1 MIDFL
6 LRLVRKKKDPAP
18 LMPVVLG
25 YDEQGSDIIADLAE
39 AAHWAI
45 QGRTRSGKTST
56 LYGILYQAVK
66 QGAVIAGID
75 PDGILFDP
83 LEAHPRPDLRASG
96 VSPAENLDAIQSLVA
111 EMEQRTKWLRRSRL
125 DKIPLTEFP
134 LVVAVFDEFPKTLAS
149 AEADDK
155 AAGRK
160 PAERIE
166 PQIFQALSRLIYESA
181 KVGFRVVL
189 VSQRADASIIGGA
202 VRANIGT
209 LLCFGIDRQ
218 GVSMFWPYLDSDA
231 QDQPSNFQPGEALVS
246 LPTSPEPVHA
256 QMDYLAY
263 AEFCARIWRH
273 ATRDA
278 GKTVETG
285 RTWEKEKKPPATVC
299 ISPDGVKSD
308 VVTYVHDKRSKDRQG
323 DTR

>member
-56 LYGILYQAVK
+56 LYGVLYQAVK
-66 QGAVIAGID
+66 QGAVIGGID

-83 LEAHPRPDLRASG
+83 LEGYPRPDLRASG
-96 VSPAENLDAIQSLVA
+96 VSPAENLEAMQSLIA
-111 EMEQRTKWLRRSRL
+111 EMEKRTKWLRKSHL

-134 LVVAVFDEFPKTLAS
+134 LVMAVFDEFPKTLAS

-160 PAERIE
+160 PAERIQ

-202 VRANIGT
+202 VRSNIGT
-209 LLCFGIDRQ
+209 LICFGIDRQ
-218 GVSMFWPYLDSDA
+218 GVAMFWPHLDSDA
-231 QDQPSNFQPGEALVS
+231 QDQPANYRPGEALVS
-246 LPTSPEPVHA
+246 LPTSPEPIHA

-263 AEFCARIWRH
+263 GEYCRRILRH

-278 GKTVETG
+278 GKTVESG
-285 RTWEKEKKPPATVC
+285 RTWEKEKTPPASADNT
-299 ISPDGVKSD
+299 PGDTKSSM
-308 VVTYVHDKRSKDRQG
+308 VTRSNDKPSKDRRG
-323 DTR
+323 DT

>member
-6 LRLVRKKKDPAP
+6 LRWFRKTKDPAP

-25 YDEQGSDIIADLAE
+25 YDEHGGDIIADLAE

-56 LYGILYQAVK
+56 LYGVLYQAVK
-66 QGAVIAGID
+66 QGAVIGGID

-83 LEAHPRPDLRASG
+83 LEAYPRPDLRASG
-96 VSPAENLDAIQSLVA
+96 ATPAENLEAMQSLVA
-111 EMEQRTKWLRRSRL
+111 EMEQRIEWLRRSHL
-125 DKIPLTEFP
+125 DKIPLTQFP
-134 LVVAVFDEFPKTLAS
+134 LVMAVFDEFPKTLAS

-155 AAGRK
+155 ATGRK
-160 PAERIE
+160 PAERIQ
-166 PQIFQALSRLIYESA
+166 PQIFHALSRLIFESA

-189 VSQRADASIIGGA
+189 VSQRADASVIGGA

-209 LLCFGIDRQ
+209 FICFGIDRQ
-218 GVSMFWPYLDSDA
+218 GVAMFWPYLDSEA
-231 QDQPSNFQPGEALVS
+231 QDQPANYRPGEALVS

-263 AEFCARIWRH
+263 GEYCRRILRH
-273 ATRDA
+273 AIRDA
-278 GKTVETG
+278 GKTVENG
-285 RTWEKEKKPPATVC
+285 RNWEKEKTPPATDRN
-299 ISPDGVKSD
+299 SPGDMKS
-308 VVTYVHDKRSKDRQG
+308 VRVTWLNDNRTE
-323 DTR
+323 DT